1 MAHTYTLKKLTD
13 VDDSAPNFGMGD
25 LQEARFAT
33 KDLGAEDTG
42 VSLHRVKPNQRQPFG
57 HRHDQA
63 EEIYVVL
70 SGSGRAK
77 LDDEIVEIGPFDAL
91 RVSPPVMRAFE
102 ADGDGLEFLA
112 LGRHLKGDGEVVQ
125 GWWSD

>member
-1 MAHTYTLKKLTD
+1 MADTYTLKKLTD
-13 VDDSAPNFGMGD
+13 VDDSAPQHGFGD

-33 KDLGAEDTG
+33 KHLDAEETG
-42 VSLHRVKPNQRQPFG
+42 VSLLRVKPGQRQPFG

-63 EEIYVVL
+63 EEVYVVL

-77 LDDEIVEIGPFDAL
+77 LDDDIVDLGPRDAL
-91 RVSPPVMRAFE
+91 RISPAVMRCFE
-102 ADGDGLEFLA
+102 AGDDGLEYLA
-112 LGRHLKGDGEVVQ
+112 FGRHHKGDGEVVM